1 MAPKI
6 SLCMEIKVIMRVMNF
21 VAGFLSGVIMGA
33 VIVLLTTP
41 QSGSDLQTEVRTR
54 FDEMLAEA
62 RRVKAERQAE
72 LKAQL
77 ASLKAG

>member
-1 MAPKI
+1 
-6 SLCMEIKVIMRVMNF
+6 MRVMNF